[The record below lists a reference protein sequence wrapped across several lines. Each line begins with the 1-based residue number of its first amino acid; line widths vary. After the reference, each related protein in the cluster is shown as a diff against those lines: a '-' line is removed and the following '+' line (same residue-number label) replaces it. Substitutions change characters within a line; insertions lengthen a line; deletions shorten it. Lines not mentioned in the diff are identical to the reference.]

1 MFIDADK
8 LSLRTSRR
16 YVTITSPAN
25 SRHFNCIKKIAIFAF
40 QINFSNVAQYFRK
53 TNFWAL
59 LTEY

>member
-1 MFIDADK
+1 MFIDTDK

-53 TNFWAL
+53 TNF
-59 LTEY
+59 